1 MATLKQR
8 LHRKNA
14 SGTYDTIYF
23 ETSADMIVGSVA
35 IANGGTG
42 ATTAANARTNL
53 GITPANI
60 GAAASSHSH
69 AATDITSG
77 TMNSARL
84 PVVTVNKGGTG
95 RSTLTSGYFLRGNG
109 TSAITMSSVA
119 TVQEDLGINDLKTS
133 VSEGKALI
141 AAAVTD
147 QGVQTAADATFQT
160 MATNIGK
167 IQSLSAIGKI
177 VNAKFDNSLSGSAR
191 DSQLVHKG
199 QKVYC
204 LQGSKSGYEH
214 GDDIANFNTSSTFN
228 KRCENEIGIMID
240 DTKMLVL
247 YRPSAYDRR
256 LYCNLLEYDDSQERK
271 LKVTLSS
278 SSYISAGGEFTKPV
292 IGAYQVLNSS
302 PTDFLAAV
310 ELSSAEVVFIRYYN
324 NQIKLTLVKPGFYD
338 SNGSFSIAPLTNKIL
353 LCMGGYASGSR
364 YYAEFIAITYNTTN
378 NTTTTSERAESSTS
392 DYATFGTPIK
402 ESTTR
407 YSVVHKVGR
416 TKTKFTL
423 SLNSS
428 TTPTSIT
435 VSQSTEADLKFVE
448 NAPIQYRT
456 SVGKNADTYMCRF
469 VYLEDFGINEYGII
483 MIHNNSVD
491 GLSLKTITW
500 KELLGVTGYKYN
512 STNRD
517 ITFYPTG
524 VTGEYY
530 AVVAYNEGK
539 HNGNTSSLNGQFI
552 TYVILKINIPKFT
565 VDVIV
570 EPTVITISEG
580 SATVTYSMFHG
591 DFIEFTC
598 RAYSPDRM
606 VSISN
611 LDIPYIIN
619 EYVIEKGNYPNYT
632 YEPNGIAQEDGKYPD
647 TVKVM
652 IL

>member
-1 MATLKQR
+1 MSSSATVK
-8 LHRKNA
+8 
-14 SGTYDTIYF
+14 SD
-23 ETSADMIVGSVA
+23 
-35 IANGGTG
+35 
-42 ATTAANARTNL
+42 L
-53 GITPANI
+53 GITSLETEI
-60 GAAASSHSH
+60 
-69 AATDITSG
+69 D
-77 TMNSARL
+77 
-84 PVVTVNKGGTG
+84 
-95 RSTLTSGYFLRGNG
+95 
-109 TSAITMSSVA
+109 
-119 TVQEDLGINDLKTS
+119 DLKTS
-133 VSEGKALI
+133 VSEGKALV
-141 AAAVTD
+141 AEAVTD
-147 QGVQTAADATFQT
+147 QGVQTASDATFQT

-167 IQSLSAIGKI
+167 IQSLSAIGKV
-177 VNAKFDNSLSGSAR
+177 VNAKFDDSLSGSAR

-214 GDDIANFNTSSTFN
+214 GDDIANFNTSSTSN

-256 LYCNLLEYDDSQERK
+256 LYCNLLEYDDTQERK

-278 SSYISAGGEFTKPV
+278 SSYISAGGEFTEPV

-310 ELSSAEVVFIRYYN
+310 ELSSAEVVFIRYHN

-338 SNGSFSIAPLTNKIL
+338 SSRTFYMAPMTNKIL
-353 LCMGGYASGSR
+353 LCMGWYLSGSR
-364 YYAEFIAITYNTTN
+364 YYAEFITITYNTTN
-378 NTTTTSERAESSTS
+378 DTTTTSSRAESSISNSITC
-392 DYATFGTPIK
+392 GTPIK
-402 ESTTR
+402 DSNTQ
-407 YSVVHKVGR
+407 YSVVHKVGS

-423 SLNSS
+423 TLNSS

-435 VSQSTEADLKFVE
+435 VNQSIETDLKFVE
-448 NAPIQYRT
+448 NAQIQYRT
-456 SVGKNADTYMCRF
+456 SVGKNSDTYICRF
-469 VYLEDFGINEYGII
+469 AYLEDFGINEHGII
-483 MIHNNSVD
+483 LIHNNSND
-491 GLSLKTITW
+491 GLSFKTITW
-500 KELLGVTGYKYN
+500 KELLGVTGFKN
-512 STNRD
+512 NPSNRNAS
-517 ITFYPTG
+517 FYPTG
-524 VTGEYY
+524 NTGEYY
-530 AVVAYNEGK
+530 VVVAYDENK
-539 HNGNTSSLNGQFI
+539 HNGNTSSVNGNFI
-552 TYVILKINIPKFT
+552 IYVILKVNIPNFT

-647 TVKVM
+647 TVKVI